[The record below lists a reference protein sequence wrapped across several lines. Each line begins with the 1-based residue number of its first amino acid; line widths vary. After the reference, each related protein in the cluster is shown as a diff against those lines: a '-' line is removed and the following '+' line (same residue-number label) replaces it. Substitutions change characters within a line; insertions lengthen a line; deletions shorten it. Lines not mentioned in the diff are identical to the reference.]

1 VVGHWDKD
9 KMTQR
14 FRSWLGIFWMLT
26 LVGWL
31 MIVIAAQPSWADAVT
46 VTDDWGQSIS
56 LAEPA
61 QRVIPLYGAFTEV
74 LFAIGAGPQ
83 VVARTEADQEPPEI
97 LQLPAVGTHM
107 RPNLEMIIALK
118 PQLVVQSASRRAA
131 SPEIQRV
138 IEAGIPV
145 AVFAP
150 NTFAEIFQTI
160 ERLGA
165 LTGREQAA
173 RDLARK
179 MRERLDVVK
188 QRLAGE
194 PKRPRVFFE
203 VRAEP
208 LTAAGRESLVEEILN
223 AVQAENVVTV
233 DKAIVST
240 DLEALLLQNPDVY
253 VVQRGPMN
261 RNPIDPRQRQHFD
274 RIQAI
279 QQGQVFF
286 VDEQLYSRPGPR
298 CVDAVEELAAALYPQ
313 RFPDGRHREPSSQQ

>member
-1 VVGHWDKD
+1 
-9 KMTQR
+9 
-14 FRSWLGIFWMLT
+14 MLA
-26 LVGWL
+26 LSGWL
-31 MIVIAAQPSWADAVT
+31 FSGMTANNARANPVT
-46 VTDDWGQSIS
+46 VTDDWGQSIT
-56 LAEPA
+56 LPEPA

-74 LFAIGAGPQ
+74 LFAIGAGSQ
-83 VVARTEADQEPPEI
+83 LVARTEADQEPPEI

-118 PQLVVQSASRRAA
+118 PQLVIQSASRRMA

-138 IEAGIPV
+138 MEAGIPV

-150 NTFAEIFQTI
+150 NTFGEIFQTM

-165 LTGREQAA
+165 LTGRAEVAD
-173 RDLARK
+173 DLVSQMK
-179 MRERLDVVK
+179 LRLEAVK
-188 QRLAGE
+188 QRLADE

-208 LTAAGRESLVEEILN
+208 LTAAGRESLVEEILK

-233 DKAIVST
+233 AKAIVPI

-253 VVQRGPMN
+253 IVQRGPMN
-261 RNPIDPRQRQHFD
+261 RNPIDPRKRQHFD
-274 RIQAI
+274 RLRAI
-279 QQGQVFF
+279 QQGKVIF

-298 CVDAVEELAAALYPQ
+298 CVDAVEQLAAVLYPQ
-313 RFPDGRHREPSSQQ
+313 RLRRESPQ